1 MKHEPPNS
9 RNSDTPSALPPLDFL
24 KDQPENPG
32 ADYPVVIT
40 TLPIPQVDVPGTLPR
55 YPFKML
61 DVGEAFI
68 VPYMRA
74 EREMIARAVRRFIS
88 SNGGLGRLFKI
99 SPKGMDWLVERIR

>member
-1 MKHEPPNS
+1 MKHEPPNR
-9 RNSDTPSALPPLDFL
+9 RNSS
-24 KDQPENPG
+24 

-40 TLPIPQVDVPGTLPR
+40 TLPIPQMDVPGTLPR
-55 YPFKML
+55 YPFKIL
-61 DVGEAFI
+61 EIGEAFV

-88 SNGGLGRLFKI
+88 SDGKGRLFRI